1 MPIFSV
7 FNKPKSFM
15 TKITIKEENY
25 SKILSKNSKDNITV
39 QEYLNN
45 KTYLLS
51 SEIIEQSSFPKF
63 LSSFIN

>member
-7 FNKPKSFM
+7 SNKPKSFM

-25 SKILSKNSKDNITV
+25 SKILSKNSKGNITV
-39 QEYLNN
+39 QEYPNN

-51 SEIIEQSSFPKF
+51 SETIEQ
-63 LSSFIN
+63 